1 MHDPDTYEDPHI
13 FRPERFVQN
22 GKPKLDVRDP
32 YDFVFGFGRRQVHSF
47 QCLRQRKML
56 KSHAESAQDDTSATL
71 RSS

>member
-32 YDFVFGFGRRQVHSF
+32 YDFVFGFGRR
-47 QCLRQRKML
+47 
-56 KSHAESAQDDTSATL
+56 
-71 RSS
+71 